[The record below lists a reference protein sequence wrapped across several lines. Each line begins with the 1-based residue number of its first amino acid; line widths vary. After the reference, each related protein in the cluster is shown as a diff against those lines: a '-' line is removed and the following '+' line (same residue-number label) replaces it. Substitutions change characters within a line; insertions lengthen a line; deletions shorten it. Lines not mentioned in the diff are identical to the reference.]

1 MTEPSGARF
10 FADETD
16 LALARAL
23 AAARRDV
30 VHPGSPRLPD
40 VPRGTKDADWLEQV
54 GAAGLSVITRD
65 KRIRYRPVERLRWI
79 EHGVRGFCIT
89 AGGNLSTWDSLTI
102 LVRKWDA
109 IERTIVD
116 LGDGPWM
123 AAVNNGG
130 VRDLGIASAATTN
143 VCVVATASF
152 AARGVLVLDVAPR
165 LCLRPASLRAANR
178 DPPHPSQRSWSR
190 H

>member
-1 MTEPSGARF
+1 MADQPSPRF

-30 VHPGSPRLPD
+30 VHPGSLRLPE
-40 VPRGTKDADWLEQV
+40 VPRGTKDEEWLEYV
-54 GAAGLSVITRD
+54 GTNGLIVITRD
-65 KRIRYRPVERLRWI
+65 KRIRYRPVEKLRWI

-89 AGGNLSTWDSLTI
+89 SGGNLSTWDALTI

-109 IERTIVD
+109 IESTIND

-123 AAVNNGG
+123 AAVNNTG
-130 VRDLGIASAATTN
+130 VRDLEI
-143 VCVVATASF
+143 
-152 AARGVLVLDVAPR
+152 RG
-165 LCLRPASLRAANR
+165 
-178 DPPHPSQRSWSR
+178 
-190 H
+190 